1 MKKKFIY
8 MITTIN
14 NKETYLGYIGEQT
27 GGYILGNVY
36 NNKYLTIR
44 RFGCGVELLDID
56 NGAIVGTDT
65 IKYYDNPQCVMLY
78 KVKVGNLIEI
88 EECKLVNSES
98 RMITDDGYDICYA
111 YHEFYK
117 YIKDKHL
124 TKFPVFNN
132 RSIYVFDIEN
142 KSYIRYTSEVI
153 ENATMRDL
161 YCNGNVMRIIDYVI
175 DTYMK
180 NDIDETDK
188 IYDRLRYVED
198 SSIAQYNIKNPL
210 INHYKKKVVP
220 LDDKDIKRILEE
232 GKKNK

>member
-36 NNKYLTIR
+36 NDKFLTIR
-44 RFGCGVELLDID
+44 RFGCGVELLDLD
-56 NGAIVGTDT
+56 NGTIVGTDT

-78 KVKVGNLIEI
+78 KVDNLIEI

-117 YIKDKHL
+117 YIKDRHL
-124 TKFPVFNN
+124 TKFPIFDN

-142 KSYIRYTSEVI
+142 KSYTRYTSEVI

-161 YCNGNVMRIIDYVI
+161 YCNGNVMRIIDYMI

-188 IYDRLRYVED
+188 IYAKLRYVED
-198 SSIAQYNIKNPL
+198 SSIAQYNIKDP
-210 INHYKKKVVP
+210 IKCYKKKVVP
-220 LDDKDIKRILEE
+220 LDDIEIKRILEDI
-232 GKKNK
+232 KVD

>member
-8 MITTIN
+8 MTTNIN
-14 NKETYLGYIGEQT
+14 DKETYLGYIGEQT
-27 GGYILGNVY
+27 GGYTLGNVY
-36 NNKYLTIR
+36 NDKFLTIR
-44 RFGCGVELLDID
+44 RFGCGVELLDLD
-56 NGAIVGTDT
+56 NGTIVGTDT

-78 KVKVGNLIEI
+78 KVDNLIEI

-117 YIKDKHL
+117 YIKGRHL
-124 TKFPVFNN
+124 TKFPIFDN

-142 KSYIRYTSEVI
+142 KSYTRYTSEVI

-161 YCNGNVMRIIDYVI
+161 YCNGNVMRIIDYII

-188 IYDRLRYVED
+188 IYDKLRYVED
-198 SSIAQYNIKNPL
+198 SSIVQYNIKDP
-210 INHYKKKVVP
+210 IKCYKKKVVP
-220 LDDKDIKRILEE
+220 LDDIEIKRILEDV
-232 GKKNK
+232 KVD